1 MRPGFILF
9 TALLAAFMTV
19 AVTGCS
25 KPDRKHQLARATGAK
40 EVDKLDHRTWSV
52 AGFGGLADGSNP
64 PILAFF
70 RDDTVY
76 LKRKAGDVE
85 RLEFFTNFQGSEVC
99 LKALG
104 DCYSFMPLR
113 LLEKVLASNVGTS
126 ISADAASYTYA
137 RQRST
142 QIGPVWPCA
151 EGSGN
156 LADCPERASLT
167 KIQRSVAQFID
178 RDSAEV
184 SHILVAGDF
193 DDPNRPPKFLI
204 LGRGFEGDAFDLRKA
219 SRRASNR
226 QMIGGSW
233 DAALGDGPAVL
244 GLASAAVGLWAA
256 VDRLTR

>member
-1 MRPGFILF
+1 MRFGFM
-9 TALLAAFMTV
+9 LLAVVV
-19 AVTGCS
+19 AAALTGCS
-25 KPDRKHQLARATGAK
+25 KPDRKNQLARATGAK

-70 RDDTVY
+70 RDDEVF

-85 RLEFFTNFQGSEVC
+85 KLEFFTNFQGSEVC
-99 LKALG
+99 LKELG
-104 DCYSFMPLR
+104 DCYAFMPLR
-113 LLEKVLASNVGTS
+113 LLTKVLASNVGMEV
-126 ISADAASYTYA
+126 SADAAGNTLA
-137 RQRST
+137 RERSN
-142 QIGPVWPCA
+142 QMGPIWPCA

-167 KIQRSVAQFID
+167 KIQRSVGKFID

-193 DDPNRPPKFLI
+193 DDPDRPPKFLI
-204 LGRGFEGDAFDLRKA
+204 LGRGFEGDAFELRKA
-219 SRRASNR
+219 ARRANSR
-226 QMIGGSW
+226 EMIGGSW
-233 DAALGDGPAVL
+233 DAALDDGPAVL

-256 VDRLTR
+256 VDRLSR